1 MDRFETMRVF
11 TRVMERRSF
20 TQAADDLR
28 LPRATV
34 THAVKQL
41 EARLGARL
49 LQRTTRQVTPTL
61 DGEAYYRR
69 CLRILADIEEADGVF
84 LQAEPRGLL
93 RVDVH
98 GTLARHF
105 LLPALP
111 AFLARHPDLELH
123 MTEGDRL
130 VDLVREG
137 IDCVLRVGE
146 LRDSAMIARRIA
158 LLEEVTVAS
167 PAYLERHGEPRHPD
181 DLAGHRAVNFI
192 SSNTGRPFP
201 FEFTVDGATR
211 LVELPSALSV
221 NGADTFIAA
230 ATGGLGMIQAPRY
243 HIDRHVAAGRLKT
256 VLKAW
261 PPPPSPV
268 SLLYPHHRQLSS
280 RVRVFAEWV
289 EGLFR

>member
-1 MDRFETMRVF
+1 MDRFDAMRVF
-11 TRVMERRSF
+11 ARVMERRSF

-41 EARLGARL
+41 EARLGTRL

-69 CLRILADIEEADGVF
+69 CLGILADVEEADGAF
-84 LQAEPRGLL
+84 RPAEPRGLL

-105 LLPALP
+105 LVPALP
-111 AFLARHPDLELH
+111 AFLARYPQLELH

-146 LRDSAMIARRIA
+146 LRDSALVARRIA
-158 LLEEVTVAS
+158 SLDEVTVAS
-167 PAYLERHGEPRHPD
+167 PAYLDRHGTPRHPD

-192 SSNTGRPFP
+192 ASTTGRPFP
-201 FEFTVDGATR
+201 FEFTIDGTRR
-211 LVELPSALSV
+211 LVELPAALSV
-221 NGADTFIAA
+221 NGADTFVAA
-230 ATGGLGMIQAPRY
+230 ALGGLGLIQAPRY
-243 HIDRHVAAGRLKT
+243 HVARHIAAGRLRT
-256 VLKAW
+256 VLDDW
-261 PPPPSPV
+261 PPSPSPV
-268 SLLYPHHRQLSS
+268 SLLYPHHRQLSP
-280 RVRVFAEWV
+280 RVRVFADWV

>member
-1 MDRFETMRVF
+1 MDRFEAMRVF

-28 LPRATV
+28 LPRPTV
-34 THAVKQL
+34 TYAVKQL

-61 DGEAYYRR
+61 DGEAYYQR
-69 CLRILADIEEADGVF
+69 CLRILADIEEADGAF
-84 LQAEPRGLL
+84 RAAAPRGLL

-105 LLPALP
+105 LVPALP
-111 AFLARHPDLELH
+111 AFLDRFPDLELH

-158 LLEEVTVAS
+158 VLDEVTVAS
-167 PAYLERHGEPRHPD
+167 PAYLDRHGEPRHPD

-201 FEFTVDGATR
+201 FEFTVDGMVR

-230 ATGGLGMIQAPRY
+230 TLGGLGMIQAPRY
-243 HIDRHVAAGRLKT
+243 HVDRHIAAGRLKT
-256 VLKAW
+256 VLNAW